1 MIELEGGRR
10 EPIQIVSALNLES
23 GRGIIQGGLIRWRR
37 WKVHGGLREVGCC
50 EEESCGCMCIG
61 VGRTCPKQQATH
73 LGTPVSLPFPWKPP
87 WKIVL
92 WPPPSNP

>member
-1 MIELEGGRR
+1 LGVVRKNH
-10 EPIQIVSALNLES
+10 VDA
-23 GRGIIQGGLIRWRR
+23 
-37 WKVHGGLREVGCC
+37 CAF
-50 EEESCGCMCIG
+50 G

-87 WKIVL
+87 WKIVP